1 MGVDRDRPQILTMDV
16 VETGRRRRWSDA
28 EKLRIV
34 EESLSGPRLV
44 AATARR
50 NDMTR
55 SLLTRWRKLHAE
67 GRLFGGANAALSFA
81 PVVVATDAPVSAAA
95 GLDASRI
102 EIVLT
107 NGRRIVIGAG
117 ADATALARVIA
128 VVDRV

>member
-1 MGVDRDRPQILTMDV
+1 MDV